1 MKEYKRL
8 RLNRVDFVDKG
19 ANPDAHITLAKRAP
33 TEDRQMADTKDTLPE
48 AVAKRLADLE
58 VEKADMAKRLKAAED
73 SAAEN
78 AKAAKEQ
85 AEVVAKMV
93 EDRAKDAA
101 LTVAKGF
108 DKLPG
113 KVDEVAHLLFVA
125 KRKFDE
131 ADYAQFEQMLSAVN
145 AQIKASKLFSVTG
158 SDSDAGGASKLDQL
172 ISKRMS
178 EKNETHAQALRAV
191 TETPEGKAAWAEVRG
206 GN

>member
-48 AVAKRLADLE
+48 AVAKRLADLDAE
-58 VEKADMAKRLKAAED
+58 NKALAARVEKAESD
-73 SAAEN
+73 
-78 AKAAKEQ
+78 AKANEAKANEQ
-85 AEVVAKMV
+85 AETVAKML

-101 LTVAKGF
+101 FAVAKGL

-113 KVDEVAHLLFVA
+113 KVEEVAHLLFVA
-125 KRKFDE
+125 KRKFD
-131 ADYAQFEQMLSAVN
+131 ADDYTQFEKMLTAMQ
-145 AQIKASKLFSVTG
+145 AQIKASKLFSVAG
-158 SDSDAGGASKLDQL
+158 SDSDAGNASKLDQL